1 MIQDITKEKSSEEE
15 LKATRYAAEA
25 ANQAKTNFLANIS
38 HEIRTPLGA
47 VLGFADLLSSHKI
60 SEQERLQLYER
71 IRRNGDQLSS
81 LINDLLDLTKVEANR
96 LELEAIDVDFPELLN
111 DVRETLSIKA
121 SEQSV
126 SLAFTVDG
134 EVSSHIMS
142 DPTRIRQILINII
155 NNAIKFT
162 PSGGHV
168 EVIVSQ
174 TMVSELAKIAIRVR
188 DTGKG
193 MSQEQMGKL
202 FQPFTQAD
210 ASTTRNFGG
219 TGLGLF
225 VSQRLARLLQGD
237 LVVEHSELNVGSTFL
252 ISFAVP
258 TLDDIKFSNLEI
270 ISKEENLRTISK
282 NELKDTKVL
291 VVDDSEDNRELFEIY
306 LSMAGAQITTAKD
319 GIEGIENALSYDFDI
334 VLMDIQMP
342 NLDGNAAFA
351 ELKAKGYKKPIIAL
365 TAHAMNEERYRS
377 LNLGFSDY
385 VTKPVKREKLI
396 ESVKALTSRKAK

>member
-174 TMVSELAKIAIRVR
+174 TMVSELAKIAIQVR

-219 TGLGLF
+219 IGLGLF

-319 GIEGIENALSYDFDI
+319 GIEGIEKALSYDFDI

-365 TAHAMNEERYRS
+365 SAHAMNEERYRS